1 MNPANRGMR
10 IGSILYKN
18 MKMIDL
24 CRLRLDENHAQYW
37 LKTDNAN
44 REVDVAPTK
53 IIVLQPV
60 SRFSQNI
67 VDHFVQVIGF
77 AEYLELTVSAGA
89 HLHHF

>member
-10 IGSILYKN
+10 IGCVLYKN

-24 CRLRLDENHAQYW
+24 YRFEFDESRAQYW

-60 SRFSQNI
+60 SRFS
-67 VDHFVQVIGF
+67 
-77 AEYLELTVSAGA
+77 
-89 HLHHF
+89 